1 MDVKYLKYI
10 LTIAERKNMTKAAE
24 ELFVS
29 QSSLSQYLSRLEQ
42 EIGAPLFYRAKGELS
57 LTPAGELY
65 VEAAKKVVK
74 IQRDLYQNI
83 ASLDRRGRISVGVT
97 SNFALRMLSEII
109 PQFKQI
115 YPEVSIE
122 ISEVGLPALKKLLM
136 EENVDL
142 GIAAAVNTSP
152 FEDQSH
158 ILRREEVFFAVPK
171 DHPYVLKNPGSVITE
186 KEFTDNFR
194 DDNFLLSKRG
204 SSLRGLSDQ
213 LFDSCN
219 FTPTTFL
226 EANNIAATRA
236 MVANHA
242 GVTFIAESCSV
253 DREHIHYYSLSP
265 SLYRL
270 NLIYTRKN
278 WVMHDPEALFF
289 SYLTRYFDEHAESP
303 YLAEHYAG
311 SFI

>member
-42 EIGAPLFYRAKGELS
+42 EIGTPLFYRAKGELT

-109 PQFKQI
+109 PRFKQV

-122 ISEVGLPALKKLLM
+122 ISEVGLPGLKKLLM
-136 EENVDL
+136 EEAVDL
-142 GIAAAVNTSP
+142 GIAAAVNAAP
-152 FEDQSH
+152 FEDQAR
-158 ILRREEVFFAVPK
+158 ILRKEEVFFAVPK
-171 DHPYVLKNPGSVITE
+171 NHPYVRINPGPSITA
-186 KEFTDNFR
+186 KELVENFR
-194 DDNFLLSKRG
+194 SDNFLLSKRG

-213 LFDSCN
+213 VFDSCD
-219 FTPTTFL
+219 FTPTAFCET
-226 EANNIAATRA
+226 NNIAATRT
-236 MVANHA
+236 MVANST

-265 SLYRL
+265 ALYRL

-278 WVMHDPEALFF
+278 WVMHEPESLFF
-289 SYLTRYFDEHAESP
+289 SYLTRYFDEHPESP
-303 YLAEHYAG
+303 YLAEKYSG
-311 SFI
+311 SFV